1 VVFGLFVCFG
11 YVRCFISLCNKYKDV
26 RYTSQTCP
34 LTKGRKGKKKM
45 ELNYQ
50 KEIQTKLTK
59 GLLDVIILEFLNQ
72 EPMHGYQVISKIRKT
87 FGVYFGPSTVY
98 PMLSTLEQKS
108 YIESHWNMETE
119 RPRKVY
125 TLTADGQS
133 LLKFAENSLNLI
145 RKNLS
150 PEKET
155 SESVVIFASNQKN
168 PKKLGGTLNKKL

>member
-1 VVFGLFVCFG
+1 
-11 YVRCFISLCNKYKDV
+11 
-26 RYTSQTCP
+26 
-34 LTKGRKGKKKM
+34 M

-168 PKKLGGTLNKKL
+168 PKKLGGTLSKKL